1 MRNFKIACYAF
12 MGLFVVAG
20 CAPSSATK
28 PDPSSS
34 AQAGSAP
41 SKSSASAA
49 KGEGALGRAR
59 ETAPD
64 RSSLSQLQEGK
75 TGAQGSG
82 PLKDIYFE
90 FDSHNLSADAR
101 EILRANA
108 NWLKSNPSARTEIEG
123 HTDERGTNEYNLAL
137 GAKRA
142 QTAKDFLATLGVGAD
157 RLSTISYGEEIP
169 TCKEASESCW
179 QRNRRARF
187 VVLPSRPAS

>member
-1 MRNFKIACYAF
+1 MVPPKAST
-12 MGLFVVAG
+12 
-20 CAPSSATK
+20 PS
-28 PDPSSS
+28 
-34 AQAGSAP
+34 Q
-41 SKSSASAA
+41 
-49 KGEGALGRAR
+49 GEGQRGGAQ
-59 ETAPD
+59 ETTTD
-64 RSSLSQLQEGK
+64 RSSLGQLQDGKSSEG
-75 TGAQGSG
+75 TG
-82 PLKDIYFE
+82 PLKDIYFD

-108 NWLKSNPSARTEIEG
+108 NWLKTNASARAEIEG
-123 HTDERGTNEYNLAL
+123 HSDERGTNEYNLAL

-142 QTAKDFLATLGVGAD
+142 QTAKDFLATLGIQAD

>member
-1 MRNFKIACYAF
+1 MI
-12 MGLFVVAG
+12 GLFMVAS
-20 CAPSSATK
+20 CAPSTA
-28 PDPSSS
+28 
-34 AQAGSAP
+34 
-41 SKSSASAA
+41 SKTDSASAQPGSGA
-49 KGEGALGRAR
+49 SASKGSTPPKGEGDRGSAR
-59 ETAPD
+59 ETPTD

-75 TGAQGSG
+75 SGSDGTG
-82 PLKDIYFE
+82 PLKDIYFD
-90 FDSHNLSADAR
+90 FDSHSLSSDAR

-108 NWLKSNPSARTEIEG
+108 NWLKSNPAAKAEIEG
-123 HTDERGTNEYNLAL
+123 HSDERGTNEYNLAL

-142 QTAKDFLATLGVGAD
+142 QTAKDFLSTLGVGAD